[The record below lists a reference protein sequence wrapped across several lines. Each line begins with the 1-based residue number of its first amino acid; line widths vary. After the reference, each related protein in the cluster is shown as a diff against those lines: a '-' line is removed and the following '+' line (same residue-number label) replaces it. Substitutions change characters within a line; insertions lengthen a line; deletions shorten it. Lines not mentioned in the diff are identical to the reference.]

1 MVRGPKLAPHRIS
14 LAGLGEA
21 ECRETAIARN
31 TKTFKAM
38 RMAVGERSQ

>member
-1 MVRGPKLAPHRIS
+1 MS

-21 ECRETAIARN
+21 ECREAAIARN